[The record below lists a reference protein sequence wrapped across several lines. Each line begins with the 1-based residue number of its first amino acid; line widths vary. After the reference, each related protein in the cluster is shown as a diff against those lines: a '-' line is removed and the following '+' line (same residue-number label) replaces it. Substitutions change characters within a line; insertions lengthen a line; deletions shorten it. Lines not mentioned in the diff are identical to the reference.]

1 VTRPAGLARGPIGHH
16 ADVTLNPPAQYA
28 DDRNLRARQR
38 LWQHQNPYLDIVGW
52 VLDLAGVA
60 PGLRV
65 LDVGCGN
72 GAYLQALRDRH
83 AAAVG
88 VDLSPGMLRAAGH
101 REVLNADVVALPM
114 RDASF
119 DIVLAPHMLY
129 HVANRAQA
137 IRELRRVL
145 VPRGRLVAVT
155 NGAQHLRSLR
165 DVVERAAGGGQA
177 RWRLPSPA
185 TDGFSA
191 ANAADQLS
199 LAFGLV
205 TCVRPDVTAPVIIT
219 DAGVAADY
227 VASLAAL
234 YADQAP
240 RPWADIVADVRC
252 SVQRI
257 IDTQGAF
264 RISGDPAAFVCRP

>member
-1 VTRPAGLARGPIGHH
+1 VTRPAALAREQIGHH

-38 LWQHQNPYLDIVGW
+38 LWQHQSPYLDIVGW

-60 PGLRV
+60 RGLRV

-72 GAYLQALRDRH
+72 GTYLQALRARH
-83 AAAVG
+83 VAAVG
-88 VDLSPGMLRAAGH
+88 LDLSPGMLRSAGH
-101 REVLNADVVALPM
+101 REVVNADVVALPV

-129 HVANRAQA
+129 HVADRAQA

-145 VPRGRLVAVT
+145 IPGGRLVAVT

-165 DVVERAAGGGQA
+165 DAIELAAGGGQPG
-177 RWRLPSPA
+177 WRLPSPA

-191 ANAADQLS
+191 ANAADQLGT
-199 LAFGLV
+199 AFGLV

-234 YADQAP
+234 YADVAP
-240 RPWADIVADVRC
+240 RPWPDIVADVRRA
-252 SVQRI
+252 VQRV
-257 IDTQGAF
+257 IDEQGAF